1 MENLKCVSIQ
11 ICVCSEC
18 MSVCAVE
25 VVLPK
30 DREGEKSNVNQ
41 LWRTAAINQSVR
53 LFIEKA
59 AAGTR
64 IINIVSV
71 LRVKYKEINLFYS
84 ALFCSS
90 P

>member
-1 MENLKCVSIQ
+1 MWFSSPKSEISFDPNLCLLWARD
-11 ICVCSEC
+11 C
-18 MSVCAVE
+18 
-25 VVLPK
+25 VLPK

-41 LWRTAAINQSVR
+41 LWWTAAINQSVR

-59 AAGTR
+59 AARTR

-71 LRVKYKEINLFYS
+71 LRVKYKEINLFYA